1 MLKRS
6 PILFIVAAAT
16 LSVGFLSIG
25 DDSFYRRMGR
35 SMDAFGAVMREVST
49 SYVDDVDPQL
59 LIEAGIEGML
69 EKLDPYT
76 VYVPSEDK
84 EDLDLISTGLYT
96 GFGITVTSRDSML
109 LITNVREDYP
119 AHKAGIRIGDRL
131 LSIAGF
137 RVDTLTPKELRRH
150 TRGKEGDAAEL
161 KILREGRTDT
171 ITVTVAR
178 AEMIVEN
185 VTFSDVLPGNIGY
198 IRLSRFSRYAPTEV
212 RRHIGLLRERAA
224 LQGLILDLRDNPGG
238 LLDAAVG
245 IVETFV
251 PRGSTIVST
260 KTRDPNDTRVIRSEN
275 NPSEPTLPLAV
286 LINERSA
293 SASEVVA
300 GAIQDLDR
308 GVVVGRRSYGKG
320 LVQTVV
326 PLPNDASL
334 KVTTARYYTP
344 SGRSIQRIDFAAKRG
359 TNSKH
364 DTAVFN
370 TRNGRVVRELH
381 GIEPDTSVSDS
392 LFPASLEHLLSED
405 VFFRFGTQYT
415 AAKTELPEKFTVD
428 KTILESFI
436 KYVEAQPRARR
447 SPVLADLEASRKR
460 AELFSLPASVVKSIE
475 QAERSVERDIP
486 RLVRQHQDLVRTLLE
501 GEIRSRFEGE
511 SARTA
516 RAVRIDPSVGV
527 ASRILASS
535 RYSGILGGQVDADH

>member
-1 MLKRS
+1 MLKR
-6 PILFIVAAAT
+6 PLIILTLVTAVLAT
-16 LSVGFLSIG
+16 GFLSVG
-25 DDSFYRRMGR
+25 DASFYSKMGR
-35 SMDAFGAVMREVST
+35 SMDAFGAVLREVST
-49 SYVDDVDPQL
+49 TYVDEVDPQL

-69 EKLDPYT
+69 DKLDPYT

-84 EDLDLISTGLYT
+84 EDLELISSGIYT
-96 GFGITVTSRDSML
+96 GFGITVASRDSIL
-109 LITNVREDYP
+109 LITNVRENYP
-119 AHKAGIRIGDRL
+119 AAKAGIRIGDQL
-131 LSIAGF
+131 LSIAGV
-137 RVDTLTPKELRRH
+137 RVDTLSPKELRRH
-150 TRGKEGDAAEL
+150 TRGKDGQEAEL
-161 KILREGRTDT
+161 KFLREGRSDT
-171 ITVTVAR
+171 ITITIPR

-185 VTFSDVLPGNIGY
+185 VAFSDVLPGDIGY
-198 IRLSRFSRYAPTEV
+198 IHLTRFSRYAPMEV
-212 RRHIGLLRERAA
+212 RRHIGMLRERAA
-224 LQGLILDLRDNPGG
+224 LKGLILDLRDNPGG

-251 PRGSTIVST
+251 PRGSVIVST
-260 KTRDPNDTRVIRSEN
+260 RSRDANDTRTIRSEN
-275 NPSEPTLPLAV
+275 NPLEPSLPLAV

-344 SGRSIQRIDFAAKRG
+344 SGRSIQRIDFAALRG
-359 TNSKH
+359 STSKH
-364 DTAVFN
+364 DTLLFN

-392 LFPASLEHLLSED
+392 LFPAALEYLLEED
-405 VFFRFGTQYT
+405 VFFRFGTRYT
-415 AAKTELPEKFTVD
+415 ATKSELPEKFTVD
-428 KTILESFI
+428 KTIIDQFV
-436 KYVEAQPRARR
+436 KYVESQPPSRK
-447 SPVLADLEASRKR
+447 SPVLAELAASRKR
-460 AELFSLPASVVKSIE
+460 AESFDLPPAVIKSIE
-475 QAERSVERDIP
+475 AAEKSVDRDVP
-486 RLVRQHQDLVRTLLE
+486 RLVRVHQDLVRVLLE

-511 SARTA
+511 AARTA

-535 RYSGILGGQVDADH
+535 RYSGILGGQVGDDQ

>member
-1 MLKRS
+1 MPKRTL
-6 PILFIVAAAT
+6 IICVLAAAS
-16 LSVGFLSIG
+16 LSVGFLSVG

-35 SMDAFGAVMREVST
+35 SMDAFGAVMREIST
-49 SYVDDVDPQL
+49 TYVDDVDPQI
-59 LIEAGIEGML
+59 LIDAGIEGML
-69 EKLDPYT
+69 DKLDPYT
-76 VYVPSEDK
+76 VYVPYEDK
-84 EDLDLISTGLYT
+84 EDLELISSGIYT
-96 GFGITVTSRDSML
+96 GFGITVATRDSML
-109 LITNVREDYP
+109 FITNVRENFP

-131 LSIAGF
+131 LSIGGF
-137 RVDTLTPKELRRH
+137 RVDTLSPKELRRH
-150 TRGKEGDAAEL
+150 TRGQEGDIAEL
-161 KILREGRTDT
+161 KIVREGRADT
-171 ITVTVAR
+171 IVVSVAR

-185 VTFSDVLPGNIGY
+185 VSFSDVLPGDIGY
-198 IRLSRFSRYAPTEV
+198 IRLSRFTRYAPVEV
-212 RRHIGLLRERAA
+212 RRHIGILRERAA

-245 IVETFV
+245 VVETFV

-260 KTRDPNDTRVIRSEN
+260 KSRDPEDTRIIRSEN
-275 NPSEPTLPLAV
+275 NPLEPSLPLAI

-359 TNSKH
+359 TVAKH
-364 DTAVFN
+364 DTTLFN
-370 TRNGRVVRELH
+370 TRNGRIVRELH

-392 LFPASLEHLLSED
+392 LFPAPLEYLLQED

-415 AAKTELPEKFTVD
+415 ATKSQLPDKFTVD
-428 KTILESFI
+428 KTVLELFI
-436 KYVEAQPRARR
+436 KYIESQPLAQR

-460 AELFSLPASVVKSIE
+460 AESFSLPTSVIKSIE
-475 QAERSVERDIP
+475 QAERAVERDVP
-486 RLVRQHQDLVRTLLE
+486 RLVRQHQDLVRILLE

-516 RAVRIDPSVGV
+516 RALLIDPSVAV
-527 ASRILASS
+527 ASRILGSS
-535 RYSGILGGQVDADH
+535 RYSGILGGQVGDDQ